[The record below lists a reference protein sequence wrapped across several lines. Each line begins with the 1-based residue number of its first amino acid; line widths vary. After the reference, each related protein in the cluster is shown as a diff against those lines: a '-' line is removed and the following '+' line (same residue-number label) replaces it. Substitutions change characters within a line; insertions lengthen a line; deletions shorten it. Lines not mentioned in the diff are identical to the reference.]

1 MYGPQISPWTHTTTL
16 MTQSRH
22 RKKNNNKTNKKAIF
36 FLCQTC
42 VDSAVLLFH
51 FHFHSTATTTT
62 CSEFIWEPQKK
73 FLILSVLSIHVS
85 PFFLMRNDQVYKS
98 NSLWAVHRSF
108 FSPLLFARTRG
119 RHADSSDIQLGKEKK
134 KKISNRVKGQQPF
147 RNGLLHHQTFFF
159 LLYYSSSCS

>member
-16 MTQSRH
+16 MTQSRQ
-22 RKKNNNKTNKKAIF
+22 RKKTKTNKKAIF

-62 CSEFIWEPQKK
+62 TCSEFIWEPKKK

-134 KKISNRVKGQQPF
+134 KNISNRVKGQQPF